1 MRAFFLSLTAFL
13 TVTITVYLA
22 LVIGVL
28 TYWEMTGYQDR
39 EGAGSMGLIF
49 ILGPGLALP
58 LGLIGDRHVCENAQA
73 RRSSYL
79 KAPA

>member
-1 MRAFFLSLTAFL
+1 MMMRAFFHSLTAFL
-13 TVTITVYLA
+13 TVTTIVYLA

-28 TYWEMTGYQDR
+28 TYWEITGYQDR

-58 LGLIGDRHVCENAQA
+58 SGILAAIVTFVKA
-73 RRSSYL
+73 RKRS
-79 KAPA
+79 AGAT

>member
-1 MRAFFLSLTAFL
+1 MLRAFFLSLTAFL
-13 TVTITVYLA
+13 TVTTIVYLA
-22 LVIGVL
+22 LVVGVL

-58 LGLIGDRHVCENAQA
+58 LGLIAAIITFVKTRK
-73 RRSSYL
+73 RSP
-79 KAPA
+79 PAT